1 MARDSGS
8 PFRLTLMGVGAVL
21 LVFWC
26 QSPARAQGTGSDY
39 ENRVVAFLEGGEIIT
54 RQDLGEY
61 LLARM
66 GAARI
71 QDFIDRKLVFL
82 AGKEG
87 GVEVLDAEVDAA
99 LTDAMQGLPRE
110 RFIKEIIRGYYGQSL
125 YEWKEDRL
133 RPKLVMSKLCRNQL
147 RYTEDEIRRAFE
159 ATYGERVLV
168 RMIIWPKEKEAE
180 AQKLYGQ
187 LRDSDD
193 FFNET
198 ARHQQPRS
206 DLASAGG
213 KLKPMG
219 RYSTGDDT
227 VEQIAFS
234 LKPGQVSEL
243 IQTRDGKADQIVL
256 LKCDGRL
263 PADTTANLDA
273 KRAELVQMVLDQ
285 KLKAEVPKKMAEL
298 KGLAKPQLLITDWT
312 LHAEASQVIAKLGTG
327 VPVLREEFAEF
338 LIERYGAEKL
348 EMLSNSRIILRAC
361 LAKGITVSPQ
371 DIDASLEQYVKARN
385 ITKDEFEK
393 KILRPNGQSMY
404 EFREDFLRPELMMTK
419 LVRPQLKATEEEIKL
434 AYDAYYG
441 EKVEVLMI
449 LYPRGEEKLA
459 MQEYAQLRDSE
470 DAFNRKARMQASS
483 KLASMGGK
491 LPPIGRNTTGSEEL
505 EREIFSL
512 NPGECSRLVG
522 SPEGTVLVRCV
533 RRIVPEKRPPL
544 ADVRPQ
550 LIEDILQRKLKTEV
564 PRAVAELRKVASP
577 RLLIK
582 DPNRPEDVTTSAEHE
597 LQQAGYIKPAPK
609 K

>member
-1 MARDSGS
+1 MARVSGS
-8 PFRLTLMGVGAVL
+8 PFRLALMSVGAVL
-21 LVFWC
+21 LLFWC
-26 QSPARAQGTGSDY
+26 QSSAQAQGTGSDY

-66 GAARI
+66 GASRLD
-71 QDFIDRKLVFL
+71 DFINRKLVLL

-159 ATYGERVLV
+159 AAYGERMLV

-187 LRDSDD
+187 LRDNDD

-198 ARHQQPRS
+198 ARRQQPRS

-213 KLKPMG
+213 KLKPLG

-227 VEQIAFS
+227 VEQVAFS

-243 IQTRDGKADQIVL
+243 IQTRDGNADQIVL

-263 PADTTANLDA
+263 PADTSANLEA
-273 KRAELVQMVLDQ
+273 KRTELVQMVLDQ

-298 KGLAKPQLLITDWT
+298 KGLAKPQLLITNWT
-312 LHAEASQVIAKLGTG
+312 LRAEAAQVIAKLGTG

-338 LIERYGAEKL
+338 LIERFGAEKL
-348 EMLSNSRIILRAC
+348 EMLVNSRIILRAC

-371 DIDASLEQYVKARN
+371 EIDATLEQYVKARN
-385 ITKDEFEK
+385 MTAAVFEE
-393 KILRPNGQSMY
+393 KILKPNGQSMY

-419 LVRPQLKATEEEIKL
+419 LVRPQLKATEDEIKL
-434 AYDAYYG
+434 AYEAYFG
-441 EKVEVLMI
+441 EKVECRMI

-470 DAFNRKARMQASS
+470 EAFARKARMQASS
-483 KLASMGGK
+483 KLASLGGK
-491 LPPIGRNTTGSEEL
+491 LPLIGRNTTGSEEL

-522 SPEGTVLVRCV
+522 SPEGTVLVKCD

-544 ADVRPQ
+544 DDVRQ
-550 LIEDILQRKLKTEV
+550 QMTEDVLQRKLKIET
-564 PRAVAELRKVASP
+564 PRAVAELRKAASP

-582 DPNRPEDVTTSAEHE
+582 DPNRPEDVTTSVERD
-597 LQQAGYIKPAPK
+597 LQQAGFIKPASQK
-609 K
+609 